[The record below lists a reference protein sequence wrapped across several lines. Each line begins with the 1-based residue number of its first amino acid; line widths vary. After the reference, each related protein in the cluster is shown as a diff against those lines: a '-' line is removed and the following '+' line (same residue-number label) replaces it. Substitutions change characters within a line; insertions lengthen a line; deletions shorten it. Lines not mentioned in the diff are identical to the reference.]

1 MSILKKNSIKS
12 EFVIEFLI
20 LFAKIEIFQNKKT
33 EENKYFKSLFGLFE
47 NYKDA
52 EISFYLVITYID
64 TYLNNNLRNSNYYL
78 NKQNLILNILSLY
91 E

>member
-1 MSILKKNSIKS
+1 NSKSYKDFTQEFIEVLDFALYENIYKLASFLNEHIEKNSIKS

-52 EISFYLVITYID
+52 E
-64 TYLNNNLRNSNYYL
+64 
-78 NKQNLILNILSLY
+78 
-91 E
+91 